1 MIEKRKTK
9 IQLKLLLTKQRNGPV
24 GSVELAFVKEFNKF
38 VNLERRFE
46 DGHAPP
52 A

>member
-1 MIEKRKTK
+1 MEI
-9 IQLKLLLTKQRNGPV
+9 IIAKQRNGPV

>member
-1 MIEKRKTK
+1 
-9 IQLKLLLTKQRNGPV
+9 RNGPV

-46 DGHAPP
+46 DGA
-52 A
+52 